1 MELALNKIIECFES
15 PIISEKGHCTRI
27 IAKKNNVTWYFD
39 IYQDV
44 VLVFDGI
51 NEQVELKTIE
61 ELENYLTTC

>member
-15 PIISEKGHCTRI
+15 PIISEKDHCTRV

-44 VLVFDGI
+44 VLAFDGI
-51 NEQVELKTIE
+51 NEQVELKMIE

>member
-15 PIISEKGHCTRI
+15 PIISEKDHCTRV

-44 VLVFDGI
+44 TLAFDGI
-51 NEQVELKTIE
+51 NEQIELKTIE
-61 ELENYLTTC
+61 EFENYLTTC

>member
-1 MELALNKIIECFES
+1 MNLLLFLKKIIVLAS
-15 PIISEKGHCTRI
+15 SLR
-27 IAKKNNVTWYFD
+27 KNNVTWYFD

-44 VLVFDGI
+44 VLAFDGI